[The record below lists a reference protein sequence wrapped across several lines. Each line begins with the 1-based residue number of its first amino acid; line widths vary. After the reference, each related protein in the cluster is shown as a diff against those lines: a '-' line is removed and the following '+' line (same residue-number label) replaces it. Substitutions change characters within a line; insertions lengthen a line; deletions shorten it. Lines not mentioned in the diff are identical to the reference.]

1 MIKSHLTPKNLAVHK
16 ENQLVFCQNY
26 LKESFGG
33 DGSSTF
39 WVDIDEKNFYS
50 FQHHIVYVPEE
61 FAEKFQHTHLESKTN
76 IESVMFFGAV
86 AHP

>member
-1 MIKSHLTPKNLAVHK
+1 MIKSHLTPKNLVVHK

-39 WVDIDEKNFYS
+39 WVDIDKKNFYS
-50 FQHHIVYVPEE
+50 FWHDMGKWMWQLKDKE
-61 FAEKFQHTHLESKTN
+61 
-76 IESVMFFGAV
+76 VMRLGKKL
-86 AHP
+86 PKGQLI